1 VVARSVQRLEDG
13 YTTWMEHAQDIF
25 SAAVGVVLVLLAA
38 AILVDGVVRFV
49 GELERHS
56 VVVAATDLVDKVLLV
71 LILVEIVHTVV
82 LSLRAH
88 ELVAEPFLV
97 VGLVAV
103 VRKILFVLS
112 GDQYV
117 GTGRLAV
124 YLGLVAVFV
133 ASLVAVRL
141 ADRRQGVLVNQ
152 PGGVEAARSTR

>member
-1 VVARSVQRLEDG
+1 MSRSLQRLEDSV
-13 YTTWMEHAQDIF
+13 TTWMEHAQDIF

-38 AILVDGVVRFV
+38 AILVDGVARFFLDLGHV
-49 GELERHS
+49 S

-103 VRKILFVLS
+103 IRKILFVLS
-112 GDQYV
+112 SSQAL

-133 ASLVAVRL
+133 AGLVAVRL
-141 ADRRQGVLVNQ
+141 ADRRQGVLVSQ
-152 PGGVEAARSTR
+152 PGGVEAARSIR

>member
-1 VVARSVQRLEDG
+1 
-13 YTTWMEHAQDIF
+13 M
-25 SAAVGVVLVLLAA
+25 
-38 AILVDGVVRFV
+38 RFV